1 MKLLN
6 PGGNNKKFIGTV
18 VSLAFTLLVVW
29 IFVMATMNNNT
40 STSSLSPADQ
50 MRLDSLR
57 TALGRTGAAAAHTSA
72 SPNLFYN
79 ALPAFLFLLLLLGGV
94 WLWNR
99 RKEKPSDQQLFSVV
113 GEQQLAPGQTIKII
127 AFQNEYWVIG
137 VTGNNMTLL
146 SRIDKEEWSP
156 PGPASNDFKPP
167 SYSFSS
173 IFSGIQ
179 KMRS

>member
-1 MKLLN
+1 MKLRT
-6 PGGNNKKFIGTV
+6 PGSNNKKFVGTV

-29 IFVMATMNNNT
+29 IFVMATMNNN

-50 MRLDSLR
+50 MRMDSLR
-57 TALGRTGAAAAHTSA
+57 TVLGRTAAAHNSA
-72 SPNLFYN
+72 NPNLFYN

-99 RKEKPSDQQLFSVV
+99 RKDKPSDQQLFSVV
-113 GEQQLAPGQTIKII
+113 GEQQLAPGQTIKIV
-127 AFQNEYWVIG
+127 AFQNEYWVLGIS
-137 VTGNNMTLL
+137 GNNMTLL
-146 SRIDKEEWSP
+146 SRLSKDEWSP
-156 PGPASNDFKPP
+156 PDVRDFNPVSN
-167 SYSFSS
+167 SFSN

>member
-1 MKLLN
+1 MKLRA
-6 PGGNNKKFIGTV
+6 PGSNNKKFIGTV
-18 VSLAFTLLVVW
+18 ISLAFTLLVVW
-29 IFVMATMNNNT
+29 IFVMATMNNDNSTT
-40 STSSLSPADQ
+40 SLNAADQ

-57 TALGRTGAAAAHTSA
+57 TVLGRSGAAIHSSA
-72 SPNLFYN
+72 NPNLFYN

-99 RKEKPSDQQLFSVV
+99 RREKPGNQQLFSVV

-137 VTGNNMTLL
+137 VAGNNMTLL
-146 SRIDKEEWSP
+146 SRLNKDEWSP
-156 PGPASNDFKPP
+156 PDPKDLSSISN
-167 SYSFSS
+167 SFSN